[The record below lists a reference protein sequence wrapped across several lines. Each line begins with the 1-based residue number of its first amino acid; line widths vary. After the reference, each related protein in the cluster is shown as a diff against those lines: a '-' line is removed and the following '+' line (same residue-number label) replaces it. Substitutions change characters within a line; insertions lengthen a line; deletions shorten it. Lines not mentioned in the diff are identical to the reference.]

1 MQEPVC
7 LEVLFITI
15 FFWASIWGS
24 LEMLADQL
32 GTDARRAAFYVSL
45 AIIASILLWATPG
58 LTTCGVL

>member
-32 GTDARRAAFYVSL
+32 GTDARRATFYVSL